1 MNGLY
6 SCVIAISMY
15 SKVPMPHIQW
25 TTERM
30 GYVMCWFP
38 VVGIFVGAALWGWQ
52 LFCGHFGISG
62 GAAVLIAAAIPI
74 LVTGGIHL
82 DGFLDTMDALHSYA
96 EQERKL
102 EILKDPHVGAFAVI
116 GCGAYFLLYGAVMW
130 EVVDLGLLGLAIP
143 VMVMERAFSGL
154 SVVFFPC
161 AKKSGLA
168 AAFSDGAKRRAAG
181 ISLSLWVL
189 ASAVTLAALA
199 PGAGGIYMAAGLLG
213 VQLAVF
219 LHYRRLSLKQFGGI
233 TGDLAGYF
241 LQVCELAGLCWLAV
255 GAHMGLIGGC
265 K

>member
-25 TTERM
+25 TKERM

-52 LFCGHFGISG
+52 LVCGYFKISE
-62 GAAVLIAAAIPI
+62 GAAALAAAAIPI

-82 DGFLDTMDALHSYA
+82 DGFLDTMDAIHSYA
-96 EQERKL
+96 EPERKL

-116 GCGAYFLLYGAVMW
+116 GGGAYFLLYGAVMW
-130 EVVDLGLLGLAIP
+130 ETVKLGLLGLAVP

-168 AAFSDGAKRRAAG
+168 ATFSDGAKRRTAG
-181 ISLSLWVL
+181 ICLSLWVL
-189 ASAVTLAALA
+189 ASAAAMTVLA
-199 PGAGGIYMAAGLLG
+199 PGTGGYYMAGGLLA
-213 VQLAVF
+213 VQLVVF
-219 LHYRRLSLKQFGGI
+219 LHYRRMSMKQFGGI

-241 LQVCELAGLCWLAV
+241 LQVCELASLCWLAA
-255 GAHMGLIGGC
+255 GAHMGLLGG
-265 K
+265 